1 MDGCEMEQWK
11 QSDVCRSY
19 GVEFL
24 QTNYRRERMIK
35 SHTFTCTQCGNKVIY
50 TLVAG
55 CTL

>member
-1 MDGCEMEQWK
+1 
-11 QSDVCRSY
+11 
-19 GVEFL
+19 
-24 QTNYRRERMIK
+24 MIK